1 MSDTVIIIINQLI
14 GVVQRGYNHHQYMI
28 KVKGR
33 TNSQAEWVGNLFVNN
48 TTPKKLT

>member
-28 KVKGR
+28 KVKEEQSHRLNGLE
-33 TNSQAEWVGNLFVNN
+33 TFL
-48 TTPKKLT
+48 